1 MPLTRWLAKLE
12 NGHKMVFVVVQESN
26 EALSK
31 AKMAAEQSASDCQHL
46 TVECRQL
53 RERLTEQQCR
63 SQKLCDQMLRVSQKC
78 KTDEQV
84 RVHSYMHCA
93 VRHCT
98 VLHCAVLHC
107 TALCCAA
114 LCWAALHCA
123 ELHCTVLCCT
133 ALCCADTLH
142 CTVLSCT
149 ALCYTVL
156 HCTVL
161 HCIVLCYAALMK
173 PQLLCVLKKQSQI
186 IVSMTLWCSVIK
198 FVLHMHLAV

>member
-1 MPLTRWLAKLE
+1 
-12 NGHKMVFVVVQESN
+12 MVFVVVQESN

-98 VLHCAVLHC
+98 VLHCAALHC
-107 TALCCAA
+107 AALCCAA
-114 LCWAALHCA
+114 
-123 ELHCTVLCCT
+123 LHCTVLCC
-133 ALCCADTLH
+133 AVLCCA
-142 CTVLSCT
+142 VL
-149 ALCYTVL
+149 
-156 HCTVL
+156 
-161 HCIVLCYAALMK
+161 
-173 PQLLCVLKKQSQI
+173 
-186 IVSMTLWCSVIK
+186 
-198 FVLHMHLAV
+198 